1 MKVFKHKSELLTLAI
16 SLGAFSISGFVFF
29 FQFFDVSQELTA
41 SVLDLQL
48 EDGQV
53 SVQVAFTNTGNQQA
67 LISKMELG
75 IFAEGDS
82 TKFKVIENEIK
93 PDSQAI
99 VCKPGDLHVRTV
111 YFQFDLKATHD
122 VTEPPDADFADH
134 SGARKVE
141 FGLSFLA
148 MDSNGKTFD
157 TLIPFLEL
165 HSDGKKILGYTS
177 FYTARDLLENEM
189 TATSKTFHLEN

>member
-29 FQFFDVSQELTA
+29 FQFFDESQELTA
-41 SVLDLQL
+41 SVLDLHL

-75 IFAEGDS
+75 IFAQGDS

-111 YFQFDLKATHD
+111 YFQVDLR
-122 VTEPPDADFADH
+122 DADFADH
-134 SGARKVE
+134 SGASKVE
-141 FGLSFLA
+141 FGLSFLV

-165 HSDGKKILGYTS
+165 HCDGKKILGYTS
-177 FYTARDLLENEM
+177 FYTARDLLEDEM
-189 TATSKTFHLEN
+189 TATSKTFHVEN